1 MHAKCDSVVSH
12 SGILW
17 TVALQAPLSM
27 GFSRMNTGVSCHF
40 LLHTYIFFNMKIC
53 IWVVSIALIAQKYTH
68 QMLCIISQANSE
80 LFMNLE
86 LDAISFRLIIAVFLR
101 IIRKVYYYNNL
112 YFIADSL
119 LIFVFDHKFEFFQAN
134 STKKESKKH
143 RKNHELIAATF

>member
-1 MHAKCDSVVSH
+1 
-12 SGILW
+12 
-17 TVALQAPLSM
+17 
-27 GFSRMNTGVSCHF
+27 
-40 LLHTYIFFNMKIC
+40 
-53 IWVVSIALIAQKYTH
+53 
-68 QMLCIISQANSE
+68 
-80 LFMNLE
+80 MNLE

-112 YFIADSL
+112 YLTADSL